1 VSFSQ
6 RFAIAA
12 YAPRPQVVFSR
23 DPEPPMSFGRLT
35 LLAALALA
43 PAAVH
48 AQAADPAAAMTAY
61 NDGVIAIMKAKLP
74 IDGRVTRFET
84 LVAQSYDMPGIAQL
98 VVGPKWSAA
107 TPADKKAVIDA
118 LTHHSA
124 VSLARNFVA
133 FNGETFKVDPAV
145 VSRGTSSVVKVTI
158 AGKGSSNLLQYRL
171 RQTPAGWRIVDV
183 VSQGVSQLALQRA
196 ELASTIA
203 SDGVGGMAKK
213 LAARDA
219 ELIRKP

>member
-1 VSFSQ
+1 MISGFILRPVMA
-6 RFAIAA
+6 FAAA
-12 YAPRPQVVFSR
+12 A
-23 DPEPPMSFGRLT
+23 G
-35 LLAALALA
+35 LAATPVVAHA
-43 PAAVH
+43 EAV
-48 AQAADPAAAMTAY
+48 AAAATMTSY
-61 NDGVIAIMKAKLP
+61 NDDVVAIMKGKLP
-74 IDGRVTRFET
+74 VDSRVTRFQK
-84 LVAQSYDMPGIAQL
+84 LVAETYDMPGIAAL
-98 VVGPKWSAA
+98 VIGPKWTSAA
-107 TPADKKAVIDA
+107 PTERAAAVEA

-133 FNGETFKVDPAV
+133 FNGETFKVEPAI
-145 VSRGTSSVVKVTI
+145 VSRGSSSIVKVTI

-183 VSQGVSQLALQRA
+183 VSGGVSQLALQRA
-196 ELASTIA
+196 ELASTVA